1 MNGLDGIFILAIVLA
16 SIWGFKIG
24 VIGAA
29 IWLVAAYVSI
39 VLGAHI
45 VGWTI
50 PRLGLPEN
58 VSSIAT
64 SFGYILV
71 SAAVFMFARL
81 VSLSIRSGINVTPL
95 RWVNNVGG
103 AVLGI
108 VFGVFAIVGFIAVAA
123 VFTYVV
129 PDGALD
135 YGGASYSESFS
146 RTYLSS
152 GPRYWLD
159 QQLTGSAFVEIL
171 ANLKPVIVPFAPREL
186 GIAVDVL
193 FSRVD

>member
-24 VIGAA
+24 VIGTA

-39 VLGAHI
+39 VLSAHI

-71 SAAVFMFARL
+71 SAAVFMLARL

-103 AVLGI
+103 AILGL
-108 VFGVFAIVGFIAVAA
+108 VFGAFAVIGFIAVAA

-135 YGGASYSESFS
+135 YGGTSYSESFS

-171 ANLKPVIVPFAPREL
+171 ANLRPVIVPFAPREL

>member
-16 SIWGFKIG
+16 AIWGFKSG

-29 IWLVAAYVSI
+29 IWLIAAYISV
-39 VLGAHI
+39 VLGALI
-45 VGWTI
+45 VGWTM
-50 PRLGLPEN
+50 PRLGLPGN
-58 VSSIAT
+58 FASLAT
-64 SFGYILV
+64 SVAYISA
-71 SAAVFMFARL
+71 SAAVFMVARAISM
-81 VSLSIRSGINVTPL
+81 SLRSGIDFTPL
-95 RWVNNVGG
+95 RWANDLGG
-103 AVLGI
+103 AILGL
-108 VFGVFAIVGFIAVAA
+108 VFGVFAVVGFIAVAA

-146 RTYLSS
+146 RTYLAS

-159 QQLTGSAFVEIL
+159 QQLTGSGFVEIL
-171 ANLKPVIVPFAPREL
+171 ANLRPVIVPFAPREL